1 MMTSFLFQLTLLLGF
16 IVLHARNESSGKHA
30 IFPCLNTLPANQM
43 KNATYLQRIFCIGS
57 TNAEQRACQ
66 PKGVS
71 QGETANKCVD
81 VTSGIVSKWFMD
93 SFAPF
98 LTTTVGKV
106 IVVLLYLAY
115 LAAAIYGCTQIKE
128 GLEPV
133 NLLVE
138 DSYAAKFYA
147 KLQSNFWSYGMPIQ
161 VAFNNPGDVSNSQT
175 RFRIIDAVKAFA
187 ESSHGIGTAGLQFWL
202 LDFDEFLPLHSH
214 LFIDEI
220 DRQQFYDHLRS
231 FFHLFPSKVYEA
243 DVTWKGTNGSIEEIT
258 AFRLMVGVKNFMTAF
273 QQMETLNDF
282 RGIASQYPDLN
293 ITTYNEMWPFID
305 QYEQVLPNVFQELYS
320 GMICMI
326 GIALLFIPNPLG
338 AVCVTLSMAS
348 IDAGVIGY
356 MTMWGLSIDCI
367 TMITLIMSIG
377 FSVDFSAHI
386 AYSYALNEDRGTK
399 HSIRMALGNLGWPIV
414 QGGLSTV
421 LGVVVLADVK
431 SYMFVAFCKTV
442 VLIIA
447 VGVIHG
453 IVFLPVLIS
462 LATHKRQK
470 SQRRCNEQST
480 DAIENGKSTEH
491 IPPTTQINGKNCVG

>member
-1 MMTSFLFQLTLLLGF
+1 MKPSASQCGAEDETLK
-16 IVLHARNESSGKHA
+16 APKHA
-30 IFPCLNTLPANQM
+30 TC
-43 KNATYLQRIFCIGS
+43 LQRLFCIGS
-57 TNAEQRACQ
+57 ANAEQQACKPTKCLPQ
-66 PKGVS
+66 SEAADNCDSGV
-71 QGETANKCVD
+71 A
-81 VTSGIVSKWFMD
+81 SKWFMD

-98 LTTTVGKV
+98 LTTSFGKA
-106 IVVLLYLAY
+106 IVVLLYVVY

-138 DSYAAKFYA
+138 DSYAAKFYME
-147 KLQSNFWSYGMPIQ
+147 LQRNFWSYGMPVQ
-161 VAFNNPGDVSNSQT
+161 VAFNNPGDVSNAQT

-231 FFHLFPSKVYEA
+231 FFHLFPTKAYEA
-243 DVTWKGTNGSIEEIT
+243 DVTWKGLNGSIEYIT
-258 AFRLMVGVKNFMTAF
+258 AFRLMVGVKDFMTAL

-282 RGIASQYPDLN
+282 RTIAAQYPDLN

-338 AVCVTLSMAS
+338 AICVTLSMAS

-386 AYSYALNEDRGTK
+386 AYSYAVNKGKGTE

-421 LGVVVLADVK
+421 LGVIVLADVK

-442 VLIIA
+442 LLIIGI
-447 VGVIHG
+447 GVIHG
-453 IVFLPVLIS
+453 IVFLPVFIS
-462 LATHKRQK
+462 LTIHEKEILQQK
-470 SQRRCNEQST
+470 QNERSI
-480 DAIENGKSTEH
+480 DDNVENGNSTEY
-491 IPPTTQINGKNCVG
+491 IPSASQINGKKCTG